1 VKSVLWFSPA
11 YPGTISLSTFLTAFA
26 TLSLLSSKGIGMG
39 MTGISTHDIAWV
51 RNFALTL
58 FYDKFPMHSHLLF
71 VDSDMAFP
79 PELVLDMMNFDEP
92 VVGGIYRKKNIEL
105 DWAASGLA
113 QTPNSRGQ
121 FLEVEGLGA
130 GALLIR
136 RDAVT
141 TMLEQLPD
149 ISDDREN
156 SAAGFAR
163 EQAGLTRII
172 RAFDLM
178 DDMKGGVVSEDI
190 AFCRRWRSVGGKVW
204 GAAGHNIQHIGQYSF
219 EGSFLDHLA
228 KERETKAALTQ
239 AAE

>member
-1 VKSVLWFSPA
+1 MKSVLWFSPA
-11 YPGTISLSTFLTAFA
+11 YPGYIGLPTFLTAFA

-39 MTGISTHDIAWV
+39 MTGISTHDISWV

-58 FYDKFPMHSHLLF
+58 FYDVFPHHTHLLF

-79 PELVLDMMNFDEP
+79 AELVLDMLNLDEP
-92 VVGGIYRKKNIEL
+92 VVGGIYRKKAVEL
-105 DWAASGLA
+105 DWAASGLGGE
-113 QTPNSRGQ
+113 PNSRGH

-136 RDAVT
+136 RDTVT
-141 TMLEQLPD
+141 TMLEKIPD
-149 ISDDREN
+149 LSDEREN
-156 SAAGFAR
+156 STTGFAR
-163 EQAGLTRII
+163 EQGLKRMI

-178 DDMKGGVVSEDI
+178 DDMKGGAISEDI
-190 AFCRRWRSVGGKVW
+190 AFCRRWRSIGGKVW

-228 KERETKAALTQ
+228 EDRRKREAAKE